1 MAESR
6 SFKADIY
13 VTLKRTV
20 NDPQGLTIRGGL
32 HALGFEAVSAV
43 RAGKFIEVWL
53 EAADQAA
60 AQRQVEQMSDQLLAN
75 PSDRGFPRRTHARRR
90 AGARSRGLSASISP
104 PAGGRCHGV
113 TEGGLPPASCHRRF
127 SFLPPRGG
135 DVTE

>member
-1 MAESR
+1 M

-53 EAADQAA
+53 EAADEAE
-60 AQRQVEQMSDQLLAN
+60 AQRQVEQMSDQLLATGQ
-75 PSDRGFPRRTHARRR
+75 SRR
-90 AGARSRGLSASISP
+90 SISP
-104 PAGGRCHGV
+104 PAGGRCSASNSPPGGEPPPGV
-113 TEGGLPPASCHRRF
+113 E
-127 SFLPPRGG
+127 
-135 DVTE
+135 D